1 MRFVRFTDMH
11 GDPVFVA
18 GANVRIVE
26 PQRDG
31 TALIVFDDEHRM
43 YVKENAEEVVTRLER
58 A

>member
-1 MRFVRFTDMH
+1 MRFVRFTNMH
-11 GDPVFVA
+11 GDLVFVA
-18 GANVRIVE
+18 GAHVRFVE

-58 A
+58 E